1 MKFTKLDAN
10 TNLVLFF
17 LLALLAL
24 LAFLLFTYFVVVL
37 SVDDDF
43 SDGFVDE
50 SFDVVLLSDFDD
62 VVLSVVFLSVSDGTV
77 KPILLAMYVVMS
89 SAS

>member
-1 MKFTKLDAN
+1 MKFAKLDAN

-17 LLALLAL
+17 ACIACI
-24 LAFLLFTYFVVVL
+24 FYILLFTYFVVL

-43 SDGFVDE
+43 SDDFVDV

-62 VVLSVVFLSVSDGTV
+62 VVLSV
-77 KPILLAMYVVMS
+77 
-89 SAS
+89 SAFICF